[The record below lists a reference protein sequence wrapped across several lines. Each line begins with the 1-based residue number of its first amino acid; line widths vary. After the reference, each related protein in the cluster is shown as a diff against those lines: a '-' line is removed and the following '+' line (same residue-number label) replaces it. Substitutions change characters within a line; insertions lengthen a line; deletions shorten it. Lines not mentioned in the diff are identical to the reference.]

1 MINYQDALESISSVR
16 EDSIVV
22 TMATAVHV
30 WDVVSK
36 SKELDLPCIGS
47 MGSASSMA
55 LGLAIARPDLKVIL
69 IDTDGSLLM
78 NLGSL
83 VTIAGQSPKN
93 FFHFVMADGVY
104 FTTGSQ
110 ILPGFKTNRLE
121 KLAKGAGYPISLEIS
136 NKSNLDKQLPL
147 LLENEG
153 PVFVSLKVEHP
164 NNLSNFVGSTHSKMR
179 QLSKQIKI
187 FD

>member
-36 SKELDLPCIGS
+36 SKDLDLPCIGS

-69 IDTDGSLLM
+69 IL
-78 NLGSL
+78 
-83 VTIAGQSPKN
+83 
-93 FFHFVMADGVY
+93 
-104 FTTGSQ
+104 
-110 ILPGFKTNRLE
+110 
-121 KLAKGAGYPISLEIS
+121 
-136 NKSNLDKQLPL
+136 
-147 LLENEG
+147 
-153 PVFVSLKVEHP
+153 
-164 NNLSNFVGSTHSKMR
+164 
-179 QLSKQIKI
+179 
-187 FD
+187 